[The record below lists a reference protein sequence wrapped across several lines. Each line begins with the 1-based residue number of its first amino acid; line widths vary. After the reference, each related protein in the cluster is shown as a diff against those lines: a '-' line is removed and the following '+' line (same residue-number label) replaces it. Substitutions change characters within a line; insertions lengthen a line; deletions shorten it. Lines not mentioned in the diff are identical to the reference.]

1 MQKKL
6 LLLGFLGI
14 LSLSYGCNRTINTN
28 KTDPDPGELVANIHA
43 CQDLL
48 TYQLIRDPS
57 TLELTNHY
65 EQVIAEN
72 ETWMEGDDLIGY
84 YFSFEDQDPEYFT
97 LSLREKYPSREVA
110 VQHYLVD
117 KGKGSICIQ
126 DYLSG
131 ECGEEL
137 NIEDPEYASSFAAL
151 CSYEQTK
158 NQNQTEEISPENTIT
173 SLMQTFG
180 LLENEVIQGS
190 FDWYLG
196 ASDERIQLSG
206 PQVELWGIA
215 NPGALHDRFWSQG
228 WVDVPENSYADI
240 SEGSAG
246 YSKNGVICYLYQYL
260 DENSLDPTALAQY
273 HEQGWIDS
281 ESVLYN
287 MTISCAWDSFE

>member
-84 YFSFEDQDPEYFT
+84 YFSFEDQNPEYFV

-131 ECGEEL
+131 ECGEYLE
-137 NIEDPEYASSFAAL
+137 IEDPEYSNSFAAL
-151 CSYEQTK
+151 CSYEQPK
-158 NQNQTEEISPENTIT
+158 NQNLNIEVNPESTIDA
-173 SLMQTFG
+173 LIQTFE
-180 LLENEVIQGS
+180 LTNNEVKIGN

-196 ASDERIQLSG
+196 ANNERIQLSG
-206 PQVELWGIA
+206 PQVEFWGIA
-215 NPGALHDRFWSQG
+215 NPGAFHDRFWAQG
-228 WVDVPENSYADI
+228 WSDVPENSYADI

-273 HEQGWIDS
+273 LEQGWTDS

-287 MTISCAWDSFE
+287 LHLSCAWDSFQ